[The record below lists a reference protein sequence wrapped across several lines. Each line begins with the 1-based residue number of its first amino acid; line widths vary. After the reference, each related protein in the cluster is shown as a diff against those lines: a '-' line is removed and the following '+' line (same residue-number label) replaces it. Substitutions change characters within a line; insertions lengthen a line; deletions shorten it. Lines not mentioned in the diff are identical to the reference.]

1 MHRGSTLSDAIGYVF
16 EYALES
22 TYPFL
27 RTIPR
32 GSNLPDFR
40 ADGFYLEAKVGYRE
54 YGARIKPEQIEKFRS
69 ADMPVF
75 YMFGFHDVCGLK
87 KMRKSLAARMIAD
100 MQFGERYLVDNLL
113 IESFFEKEHR
123 ISKKDKVDYC
133 IIKPV
138 HFRQIKNNERISRAG
153 SEMLAHDFYDINK
166 GNYNFSK
173 INGVQVLVR
182 NENLGIVR
190 PLLD

>member
-1 MHRGSTLSDAIGYVF
+1 M
-16 EYALES
+16 
-22 TYPFL
+22 
-27 RTIPR
+27 
-32 GSNLPDFR
+32 
-40 ADGFYLEAKVGYRE
+40 
-54 YGARIKPEQIEKFRS
+54 
-69 ADMPVF
+69 
-75 YMFGFHDVCGLK
+75 
-87 KMRKSLAARMIAD
+87 
-100 MQFGERYLVDNLL
+100 L

-190 PLLD
+190 PLLG